1 MTNAPQLQIGPTDAT
16 RKSVG
21 TRVFQLQL
29 DARTEYD
36 LRINYKL
43 NALKKDSQ
51 CSDAE
56 ARA

>member
-1 MTNAPQLQIGPTDAT
+1 MTNATQLQIGPTDAT

-29 DARTEYD
+29 DARTEFD
-36 LRINYKL
+36 LRIDRKL
-43 NALKKDSQ
+43 NAFQKDSQ